1 MFVKE
6 RMTKQPIT
14 SSPEMPVADAL
25 ALMRERKIRR
35 LPVVDHGGQL
45 VGIVSDR
52 DLLEA
57 SPSPATSLSVWE
69 ITYLLSKI
77 TVKSVMTT
85 KLITV
90 TPDEPLENAARIMAD
105 NKIGGLPVLENG
117 ALVGIITE
125 TDVFKVFVELLGA
138 REKGIRMTVSVSDMP
153 GQLAGV
159 TRAIADRGGS
169 IVAIAELPAATSGGR
184 QVMVKATGLSRD
196 EVVAAVTPAV
206 LAVQDVREV

>member
-1 MFVKE
+1 MFVQE
-6 RMTKQPIT
+6 RMTKQPVT
-14 SSPEMPVADAL
+14 ASPEMPVADAL

-35 LPVVDHGGQL
+35 LPILDHAGHL

-77 TVKSVMTT
+77 TIKSVMTT
-85 KLITV
+85 AVITV

-105 NKIGGLPVLENG
+105 NKIGGLPVVMNG

-125 TDVFKVFVELLGA
+125 TDLFKVFLGLLGA
-138 REKGIRMTVSVSDMP
+138 REKGIRATVSVTDAP

-169 IVAIAELPAATSGGR
+169 IIAIAELPAGPGNR
-184 QVMVKATGLSRD
+184 QVMVKATGLSKD
-196 EVVAAVTPAV
+196 DIVAALTPVV
-206 LAVQDVREV
+206 LVVQDVREV

>member
-1 MFVKE
+1 MFVQE
-6 RMTKQPIT
+6 RMTKQPVT
-14 SSPEMPVADAL
+14 ASPEMPVADAL

-35 LPVVDHGGQL
+35 LPILDHARHL

-77 TVKSVMTT
+77 TIKSVMTT
-85 KLITV
+85 AVITV

-105 NKIGGLPVLENG
+105 NKIGGLPVVMNG

-125 TDVFKVFVELLGA
+125 TDLFKVFLGLLGA
-138 REKGIRMTVSVSDMP
+138 REKGIRATVSVTDAP

-169 IVAIAELPAATSGGR
+169 IIAIAELPAGPGNR
-184 QVMVKATGLSRD
+184 QVMVKATGLSKD
-196 EVVAAVTPAV
+196 DIVAALTPVV
-206 LAVQDVREV
+206 LVVQDVREV